1 MTAFRLFPS
10 VKNRALIPITLIV
23 FIDVLGFT
31 VVVPL
36 LPLYAQEYG
45 ASPTLIGAL
54 FSIYAVCSLIAAP
67 LLGRWSD
74 RHGRKPVL
82 LISQFGTLLS
92 FVMLALAPSLIWLF
106 VARALDGF
114 TAGNMAT
121 ARACISDVTAPKDR
135 SAAFGVIAAAFGF
148 GYMVG
153 PAGAGL
159 LAVYGHQVPLW
170 AAAGLSATSMLCTAV
185 FLPSTRPL
193 VAASTQPLSTV
204 REVVRAAAIGPRL
217 WEWFAFLTSFGIFT
231 AGFALFCSQRM
242 TWKGAPF
249 GATEVGLLF
258 AYIGLLGLVAQ
269 LGLLRR
275 LVQRFGEVQLVRW
288 NLVAAML
295 AYAVLSFAHSLWLL
309 LACLTFTG
317 IANSLLRPSL
327 LGLISQKVPATRQ
340 GAVFGVTQSLQS
352 LAMIIGPLI
361 AGALIHL
368 GWLSGWAL
376 ACAAALLLALLAP
389 PRSTRAAPHS
399 AAA

>member
-1 MTAFRLFPS
+1 MTPHWLLPS

-36 LPLYAQEYG
+36 LPLYAQAYG
-45 ASPTLIGAL
+45 ASPTAIGAL
-54 FSIYAVCSLIAAP
+54 FSIYAACALVAAP

-74 RHGRKPVL
+74 RYGRKPVL
-82 LISQFGTLLS
+82 LVSQLGTMLS
-92 FVMLALAPSLIWLF
+92 FVMLALAPSLAWLF

-159 LAVYGHQVPLW
+159 LAAYGHQVPLW
-170 AAAGLSATSMLCTAV
+170 AAAGLSATSLLCTAV
-185 FLPSTRPL
+185 LLPSTRPT
-193 VAASTQPLSTV
+193 APASTQPLASI
-204 REVVRAAAIGPRL
+204 RQVVRAAAIGPRL

-231 AGFALFCSQRM
+231 AGFALFCAQRLERDG
-242 TWKGAPF
+242 TPF

-275 LVQRFGEVQLVRW
+275 LVDRFGEALLVRW
-288 NLVAAML
+288 NLVAAMV
-295 AYAVLSFAHSLWLL
+295 AYAVMSFAHSLWLL
-309 LACLTFTG
+309 LACLSFTG

-327 LGLISQKVPATRQ
+327 LGLISQQVPATRQ

-361 AGALIHL
+361 AGGLIHL

-376 ACAAALLLALLAP
+376 ACAVALLLALLAA
-389 PRSTRAAPHS
+389 PRRPSTARQS